1 MLNCVSQNAQNTI
14 GIAMSKWSNISSK
27 IGGALRISDEGILR
41 ALPFA
46 AWLSFLALISIYTS
60 HSADRKVHEIEKL
73 SEARQEL
80 EAEYT
85 ETKEKLTDLSL
96 ESKVLRKAKEL
107 GLTAPTNRPNKIVVE
122 E

>member
-1 MLNCVSQNAQNTI
+1 
-14 GIAMSKWSNISSK
+14 MSRWNDISSK
-27 IGGALRISDEGILR
+27 IGTALRISDEGILR

-46 AWLSFLALISIYTS
+46 AWLSFLALVSIHTS
-60 HSADRKVHEIEKL
+60 HSADRKVHEIEEL

-107 GLTAPTNRPNKIVVE
+107 GLTAPTERADKIVVE

>member
-1 MLNCVSQNAQNTI
+1 MLNCVSQSALSMNGT
-14 GIAMSKWSNISSK
+14 AMSKWNNISSK
-27 IGGALRISDEGILR
+27 IGATLRISDEGILR

-46 AWLSFLALISIYTS
+46 AWLSLLALVSIYTS

-107 GLTAPTNRPNKIVVE
+107 GLTAPTERADKIVVGE
-122 E
+122 

>member
-1 MLNCVSQNAQNTI
+1 
-14 GIAMSKWSNISSK
+14 MSKWSNISSK
-27 IGGALRISDEGILR
+27 IGGALRISDEAILR

-107 GLTAPTNRPNKIVVE
+107 GLTAPTNRPDKIVVE

>member
-1 MLNCVSQNAQNTI
+1 
-14 GIAMSKWSNISSK
+14 MSKWSNITSK
-27 IGGALRISDEGILR
+27 IGATLRISDEGILR

-60 HSADRKVHEIEKL
+60 HSVDRKVHDIEEL

-107 GLTAPTNRPNKIVVE
+107 GLSAPTERPNKIVVE

>member
-1 MLNCVSQNAQNTI
+1 
-14 GIAMSKWSNISSK
+14 MSRWNNISSK
-27 IGGALRISDEGILR
+27 IGATLRISDESILH

-73 SEARQEL
+73 SESRQEL

-85 ETKEKLTDLSL
+85 ETKEKLTELSL
-96 ESKVLRKAKEL
+96 ESKVLRKAEEL
-107 GLTAPTNRPNKIVVE
+107 GLTAPTERADKIVVE

>member
-1 MLNCVSQNAQNTI
+1 M
-14 GIAMSKWSNISSK
+14 
-27 IGGALRISDEGILR
+27 ALGFKQILR
-41 ALPFA
+41 GDFLVRGSALDNWRFI
-46 AWLSFLALISIYTS
+46 LFCTLLAIIMIASS
-60 HSADRKVHEIEKL
+60 HSADRKVHEIEQL

-107 GLTAPTNRPNKIVVE
+107 GLNAPTERPDKIVVE

>member
-1 MLNCVSQNAQNTI
+1 
-14 GIAMSKWSNISSK
+14 MSKWNNISSK
-27 IGGALRISDEGILR
+27 IGATLRISDEGILR
-41 ALPFA
+41 SLTFA
-46 AWLSFLALISIYTS
+46 ALLSLLALVSMYTS

-107 GLTAPTNRPNKIVVE
+107 GLTAPTELADKIVVGE
-122 E
+122 

>member
-1 MLNCVSQNAQNTI
+1 M
-14 GIAMSKWSNISSK
+14 K
-27 IGGALRISDEGILR
+27 
-41 ALPFA
+41 
-46 AWLSFLALISIYTS
+46 
-60 HSADRKVHEIEKL
+60 IEKL

-107 GLTAPTNRPNKIVVE
+107 GLTAPSERPDKIVVE

>member
-1 MLNCVSQNAQNTI
+1 
-14 GIAMSKWSNISSK
+14 
-27 IGGALRISDEGILR
+27 
-41 ALPFA
+41 
-46 AWLSFLALISIYTS
+46 
-60 HSADRKVHEIEKL
+60 VHEIEKL

-107 GLTAPTNRPNKIVVE
+107 GLTAPTERADKIVVGE
-122 E
+122 